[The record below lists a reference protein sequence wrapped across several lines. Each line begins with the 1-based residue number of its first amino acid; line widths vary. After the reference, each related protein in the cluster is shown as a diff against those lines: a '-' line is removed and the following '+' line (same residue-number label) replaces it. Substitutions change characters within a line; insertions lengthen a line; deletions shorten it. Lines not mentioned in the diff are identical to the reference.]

1 MFSLD
6 NIILSLTFKNKLS
19 FLTEYGI
26 SFGTVFHNTNGGR
39 WTIVVLFFTFICIL
53 IFKNSVEKLVSFKLN
68 YKTALLSGFYF
79 VGSLL
84 LLNRVS
90 EFLYFNLHH
99 PPEIAFL
106 QG

>member
-1 MFSLD
+1 MK
-6 NIILSLTFKNKLS
+6 NSLTFKNKLF

-26 SFGTVFHNTNGGR
+26 SVGSHNTNGGR
-39 WTIVVLFFTFICIL
+39 WTIVVLFFTFICVL

-90 EFLYFNLHH
+90 EFLYFN
-99 PPEIAFL
+99 F
-106 QG
+106 